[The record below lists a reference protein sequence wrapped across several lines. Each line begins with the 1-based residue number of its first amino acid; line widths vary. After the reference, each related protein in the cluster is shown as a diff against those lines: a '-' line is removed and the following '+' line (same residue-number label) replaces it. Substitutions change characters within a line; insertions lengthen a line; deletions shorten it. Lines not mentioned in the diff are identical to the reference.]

1 MMGNLKKIKFIVLAI
16 KDDHFFLAIFHLAS
30 HVLFQLIN
38 GVNST
43 EKPRSHQQ
51 VLN

>member
-30 HVLFQLIN
+30 HVPFQLIN